1 MKERLYYI
9 TLLTGIILGLV
20 ACKKEAGF
28 TESEGA
34 LKLSIGVSDKVHVVS
49 RSLSAEE
56 QTILEQDCKVRIY
69 SGETLVQKYQGIDNV
84 PAQIQLVS
92 GDYSVRVTAGD
103 SVAASFEQRFFEG
116 KKDFSIEKGAVSTV
130 EVNCGI
136 ANTVVAIVWD
146 ESLKEIFKEDYQV
159 TVTSST
165 GELVYSSANA
175 NAKGYFSLPGD
186 SRKLTCKFRA
196 TTLGG
201 KTYESS
207 SELSDLSPATLY
219 NLTYSYK
226 DMEVGPTGGAALNI
240 KVEEVPLGDTYTI
253 TLKQR
258 PVIVCKDADGQLYNL
273 EQPMYLELNTQSNC
287 SIQVSTSSALK
298 SLIFRNEHFVEWG
311 GSANQLDVLSLN
323 EQELEVWE
331 TFGITLSKKE
341 HDLGE
346 EEQVS
351 YAEEQVSDGEVWTIG
366 FAADLMAKMTAKE
379 GTMETTIEAV
389 DAEGKSR
396 VAVWT
401 LVASNATVR
410 TDEIVSYEVWT
421 SKAILHGTVV
431 RESLITPKF
440 RYRVKSSSEWTIVDA
455 DLSGDSFSK
464 EIIGLTPGTTYE
476 YQAMDGEQVSSVTC
490 EFTTETEFQPENAG
504 FEYTSGSFPIVIYGD
519 GQQMWWDTG
528 NHGSA
533 TMSKNVTT
541 PDTSVKHSGNQSILL
556 SSQFVGVEI
565 FGNPVGKF
573 AAGNLFAGK
582 YLKTDGTDG
591 VLGWGR
597 PCTSRPKALKVW
609 VRYESGTVDNG
620 GSHIANGVTDQGII
634 YVAVGDW
641 AGQAAEGETW
651 PFVVKTK
658 DQTLFTTEKGTY
670 SGNGTI
676 AYGEKIFTEAYKEG
690 TNLKELTIELD
701 YNNYG
706 GDQRKPTSII
716 IVASASRY
724 GDYFEGSTSSR
735 MWLDDMELIY
745 E

>member
-1 MKERLYYI
+1 MKVRLYYI
-9 TLLTGIILGLV
+9 LFFAGIILSLV
-20 ACKKEAGF
+20 ACNKEAEF
-28 TESEGA
+28 AEEEGS
-34 LKLSIGVSDKVHVVS
+34 LKLSIGVSDKVNVVS
-49 RSLSAEE
+49 RSLSEEE
-56 QTILEQDCKVRIY
+56 QIILEQDCKVRIY
-69 SGETLVQKYQGIDNV
+69 SGETLVQKYQGIDKV
-84 PAQIQLVS
+84 PAQIQLVT
-92 GDYSVRVTAGD
+92 GDYSVRITAGD

-146 ESLKEIFKEDYQV
+146 ESLKEMFQEDYQV

-165 GELVYSSANA
+165 GELVYSSANVD
-175 NAKGYFSLPGD
+175 AKGYFSLPENN
-186 SRKLTCKFRA
+186 RKLTCKFRA

-226 DMEVGPTGGAALNI
+226 ETEVGPTGGAALNI

-258 PVIVCKDADGQLYNL
+258 PVIVCKDVDGQSYDL
-273 EQPMYLELNTQSNC
+273 EQPMYLELNTQADY
-287 SIQVSTSSALK
+287 SIQVSTSSDLK
-298 SLIFRNEHFVEWG
+298 NLVFRNERFTEWG
-311 GSANQLDVLSLN
+311 GSANQLDILTLN
-323 EQELEVWE
+323 EQDTEIWKNV
-331 TFGITLSKKE
+331 GIS
-341 HDLGE
+341 
-346 EEQVS
+346 
-351 YAEEQVSDGEVWTIG
+351 VSDKKQTSNGDVWTVC
-366 FAADLMAKMTAKE
+366 FAKDLIAKMTAEE
-379 GTMETTIEAV
+379 GSVETTIEAV

-396 VAVWT
+396 VTVWNI
-401 LVASNATVR
+401 VASNATVK
-410 TDEIVSYEVWT
+410 TSEMKPYEVWT
-421 SKAILHGTVV
+421 SKATLHGEIL
-431 RESLITPKF
+431 REMLFTPKF
-440 RYRVKSSSEWTIVDA
+440 RYRVKGEQEWTTVDA
-455 DLSGDSFSK
+455 DLSANSFGK
-464 EIIGLTPGTTYE
+464 EITGLTPGTTYE
-476 YQAMDGEQVSSVTC
+476 YQAMDGDQASSVTC

-504 FEYTSGSFPIVIYGD
+504 FEYTSGSSPILIYGD
-519 GQQMWWDTG
+519 KQSMWWDTG

-533 TMSKNVTT
+533 TMKKNVTT

-556 SSQFVGVEI
+556 SSQFVGVLGI
-565 FGNPVGKF
+565 GKF

-597 PCTSRPKALKVW
+597 PCTSRPKALKLW
-609 VRYESGTVDNG
+609 VRYEPGTVDNG

-670 SGNGTI
+670 SGDGTI

-724 GDYFEGSTSSR
+724 GDYFEGSGASK

>member
-1 MKERLYYI
+1 MKVRLYYI
-9 TLLTGIILGLV
+9 LFFAGIILSLV
-20 ACKKEAGF
+20 ACNKEAEF
-28 TESEGA
+28 AEEEGS
-34 LKLSIGVSDKVHVVS
+34 LKLSIGVSDKVNVVS
-49 RSLSAEE
+49 RSLSEEE

-69 SGETLVQKYQGIDNV
+69 SGETLVQKYQGIDKV
-84 PAQIQLVS
+84 PAQIQLVT

-146 ESLKEIFKEDYQV
+146 ESLKEMFQEDYQV

-165 GELVYSSANA
+165 GELVYSSANVD
-175 NAKGYFSLPGD
+175 AKGYFSLPENN
-186 SRKLTCKFRA
+186 RKLTCKFRA

-226 DMEVGPTGGAALNI
+226 ETEVGPTGGAALNI

-258 PVIVCKDADGQLYNL
+258 PVIVCKDVDGQSYDL
-273 EQPMYLELNTQSNC
+273 EQPMYLELNTQADY
-287 SIQVSTSSALK
+287 SIQVSTSSDLK
-298 SLIFRNEHFVEWG
+298 NLIFRNERFTEWG
-311 GSANQLDVLSLN
+311 GSANQLDILTLN
-323 EQELEVWE
+323 EQDTEIWKNV
-331 TFGITLSKKE
+331 GIS
-341 HDLGE
+341 
-346 EEQVS
+346 
-351 YAEEQVSDGEVWTIG
+351 VSDKKQTSNGDVWTVC
-366 FAADLMAKMTAKE
+366 FAKDLIAKMTAEE
-379 GTMETTIEAV
+379 GSVETTIEAV

-396 VAVWT
+396 VAVWNV
-401 LVASNATVR
+401 VASNATVK
-410 TDEIVSYEVWT
+410 TSETKPYEVWT
-421 SKAILHGTVV
+421 SKATLHGEIL
-431 RESLITPKF
+431 REILFTPKF
-440 RYRVKSSSEWTIVDA
+440 RYRVKGEQEWTTVDA
-455 DLSGDSFSK
+455 DLSENSFSK
-464 EIIGLTPGTTYE
+464 EITGLTPGLTYE
-476 YQAMDGEQVSSVTC
+476 YQAMDGEQASSVTC
-490 EFTTETEFQPENAG
+490 EFMTETKFQPENAG
-504 FEYTSGSFPIVIYGD
+504 FEYTSGSSPILIYGD
-519 GQQMWWDTG
+519 KQSMWWDTG

-533 TMSKNVTT
+533 TMKKNVTT

-556 SSQFVGVEI
+556 SSQFVGVLGI
-565 FGNPVGKF
+565 GKF

-597 PCTSRPKALKVW
+597 PCTSRPKALKLW
-609 VRYESGTVDNG
+609 VRYEPGTVDNG

-670 SGNGTI
+670 SGDGTI

-724 GDYFEGSTSSR
+724 GDYFEGSGASK

>member
-1 MKERLYYI
+1 MKVRLYYI
-9 TLLTGIILGLV
+9 LFFAGIILSLV
-20 ACKKEAGF
+20 ACNKEAEF
-28 TESEGA
+28 AEAEGS
-34 LKLSIGVSDKVHVVS
+34 LKLSIGVSDKVNVVS
-49 RSLSAEE
+49 RSLSEEE

-69 SGETLVQKYQGIDNV
+69 SGETLVQKYQGIDKV

-92 GDYSVRVTAGD
+92 GDYSVRITTGD

-146 ESLKEIFKEDYQV
+146 ESLKEMFQEDYQV

-165 GELVYSSANA
+165 GELVYSSANVD
-175 NAKGYFSLPGD
+175 AKGYFSLPENN
-186 SRKLTCKFRA
+186 RKLTCKFRA

-226 DMEVGPTGGAALNI
+226 ETEVGLTGGAALNI

-258 PVIVCKDADGQLYNL
+258 PVIVCKDVDGQSYDL
-273 EQPMYLELNTQSNC
+273 EQPMYLELNTQADY
-287 SIQVSTSSALK
+287 SIQVSTSSDLK
-298 SLIFRNEHFVEWG
+298 NLVFRNERFTEWG
-311 GSANQLDVLSLN
+311 GSANQLDILTLN
-323 EQELEVWE
+323 EQDTEIWKNV
-331 TFGITLSKKE
+331 GIS
-341 HDLGE
+341 
-346 EEQVS
+346 
-351 YAEEQVSDGEVWTIG
+351 VSDKKQTSNGDVWTVC
-366 FAADLMAKMTAKE
+366 FAKDLIAKMTAEE
-379 GTMETTIEAV
+379 GSVETTIEAV

-396 VAVWT
+396 VAVWNV
-401 LVASNATVR
+401 VASNATVK
-410 TDEIVSYEVWT
+410 TSETKPYEVWT
-421 SKAILHGTVV
+421 SKATLHGEIL
-431 RESLITPKF
+431 REILFTPKF
-440 RYRVKSSSEWTIVDA
+440 RYRVKGEQEWTTVDA
-455 DLSGDSFSK
+455 DLSENSFSK
-464 EIIGLTPGTTYE
+464 EITGLTPGMTYE

-490 EFTTETEFQPENAG
+490 EFMTETKFQPENAG
-504 FEYTSGSFPIVIYGD
+504 FEYTSGSSPILIYGD
-519 GQQMWWDTG
+519 KQSMWWDTG

-533 TMSKNVTT
+533 TMKKNVTT

-556 SSQFVGVEI
+556 SSQFVGVLGI
-565 FGNPVGKF
+565 GKF

-597 PCTSRPKALKVW
+597 PCTSRPKALKLW
-609 VRYESGTVDNG
+609 VRYEPGTVDNG

-670 SGNGTI
+670 SGDGTI

-724 GDYFEGSTSSR
+724 GDYFEGSGASK

>member
-1 MKERLYYI
+1 MKRRWYH
-9 TLLTGIILGLV
+9 IILFAGLMLGLV
-20 ACKKEAGF
+20 ACRKETGLADA
-28 TESEGA
+28 EGS
-34 LKLSIGVSDKVHVVS
+34 LQLSIGVSDKVNVVS
-49 RSLSAEE
+49 RSLSEEE
-56 QTILEQDCKVRIY
+56 QAILEQDCKVRIY
-69 SGETLVQKYQGIDNV
+69 NGATLVQKYQGIENV
-84 PAQIQLVS
+84 PSQIQLVK
-92 GDYSVRVTAGD
+92 GDYAVRVTAGD

-116 KKDFSIEKGAVSTV
+116 KKDFSIEKGAVSNV

-146 ESLKEIFKEDYQV
+146 ESLKDIFGEDCQV
-159 TVTSST
+159 TVTSAT

-175 NAKGYFSLPGD
+175 DAKGYFSLPAD
-186 SRKLTCKFRA
+186 NRKLTCKFSA

-273 EQPMYLELNTQSNC
+273 EQPMYLELTTQSNC

-298 SLIFRNEHFVEWG
+298 SLIFRNERFTEWG
-311 GSANQLDVLSLN
+311 GSANQLDILTLN
-323 EQELEVWE
+323 EQDMEAWKNV
-331 TFGITLSKKE
+331 GISVSEKKQSLNG
-341 HDLGE
+341 D
-346 EEQVS
+346 V
-351 YAEEQVSDGEVWTIG
+351 YTICFAE
-366 FAADLMAKMTAKE
+366 DLMAKMTAKE
-379 GTMETTIEAV
+379 GSVETSIEAV

-396 VAVWT
+396 VAVWNV
-401 LVASNATVR
+401 VASDATVK
-410 TDEIVSYEVWT
+410 TSETKPYEVWT
-421 SKAILHGTVV
+421 SKATLHGEIL
-431 RESLITPKF
+431 RDMFFTPKF
-440 RYRVKSSSEWTIVDA
+440 RYRVKTESSEWIMVDA
-455 DLSGDSFSK
+455 DSSEKSFSK
-464 EIIGLTPGTTYE
+464 EIKGLTPGTTYE

-504 FEYTSGSFPIVIYGD
+504 FEYTSGSSPIVIYGG

-533 TMSKNVTT
+533 SMGKNVTT

-556 SSQFVGVEI
+556 SSQFVGVWGI
-565 FGNPVGKF
+565 GKF

-597 PCTSRPKALKVW
+597 PCTSRPKALKLW
-609 VRYESGTVDNG
+609 VRYEPGTVDKG
-620 GSHIANGVTDQGII
+620 GSHIANGATDQGII
-634 YVAVGDW
+634 YVAIGDW
-641 AGQAAEGETW
+641 AGEKYGDETW

-658 DQTLFTTEKGTY
+658 DSQLFSTDKKTDSGKGI
-670 SGNGTI
+670 I
-676 AYGEKIFTEAYKEG
+676 AYGEKVFTKVYEG
-690 TNLKELTIELD
+690 DDTKMKELTIDLD
-701 YNNYG
+701 YDNYG
-706 GDQRKPTSII
+706 GTQRKPTSII

-724 GDYFEGSTSSR
+724 GDYFEGSTSSK

>member
-1 MKERLYYI
+1 MKVRLYYI
-9 TLLTGIILGLV
+9 LFFAGIILSLV
-20 ACKKEAGF
+20 ACNKEAEF
-28 TESEGA
+28 AEEEGS
-34 LKLSIGVSDKVHVVS
+34 LKLSIGVSDKVNVVS
-49 RSLSAEE
+49 RSLSEEE

-69 SGETLVQKYQGIDNV
+69 SGETLVQKYQGIDKV
-84 PAQIQLVS
+84 PAQIQLVT

-146 ESLKEIFKEDYQV
+146 ESLKEMFQEDYQV

-165 GELVYSSANA
+165 GELVYSSANVD
-175 NAKGYFSLPGD
+175 AKGYFSLPENN
-186 SRKLTCKFRA
+186 RKLTCKFRA

-226 DMEVGPTGGAALNI
+226 ETEVGPTGGAALNI

-258 PVIVCKDADGQLYNL
+258 PVIVCKDVDGQSYDL
-273 EQPMYLELNTQSNC
+273 EQPMYLELNTQADY
-287 SIQVSTSSALK
+287 SIQVSTSSDLK
-298 SLIFRNEHFVEWG
+298 NLVFRNERFTEWG
-311 GSANQLDVLSLN
+311 GSANQLDILTLN
-323 EQELEVWE
+323 EQDTEIWKNV
-331 TFGITLSKKE
+331 GIS
-341 HDLGE
+341 
-346 EEQVS
+346 
-351 YAEEQVSDGEVWTIG
+351 VSDKKQTSNGDVWTVC
-366 FAADLMAKMTAKE
+366 FAKDLITKMTAEE
-379 GTMETTIEAV
+379 GSVETTIEAV

-396 VAVWT
+396 VAVWNV
-401 LVASNATVR
+401 VASNATVK
-410 TDEIVSYEVWT
+410 TSETKPYEVWT
-421 SKAILHGTVV
+421 SKATLHGEIL
-431 RESLITPKF
+431 REILFTPKF
-440 RYRVKSSSEWTIVDA
+440 RYRVKGEQEWTTVDA
-455 DLSGDSFSK
+455 DLSENSFSK
-464 EIIGLTPGTTYE
+464 EITGLIPGTTYE
-476 YQAMDGEQVSSVTC
+476 YQAMDGEQASSVTC
-490 EFTTETEFQPENAG
+490 EFMTETKFQPENAG
-504 FEYTSGSFPIVIYGD
+504 FEYTSGSSPILIYGD
-519 GQQMWWDTG
+519 KQSMWWDTG

-533 TMSKNVTT
+533 TMKKNVTT

-556 SSQFVGVEI
+556 SSQFVGVLGI
-565 FGNPVGKF
+565 GKF

-597 PCTSRPKALKVW
+597 PCTSRPKALKLW
-609 VRYESGTVDNG
+609 VRYEPGTVDNG

-670 SGNGTI
+670 SGDGTI

-724 GDYFEGSTSSR
+724 GDYFEGSGASK

>member
-1 MKERLYYI
+1 MKVRLYYI
-9 TLLTGIILGLV
+9 LFFAGIILSLV
-20 ACKKEAGF
+20 ACNKEAEF
-28 TESEGA
+28 AEEEGS
-34 LKLSIGVSDKVHVVS
+34 LKLSIGVSDKVNVVS
-49 RSLSAEE
+49 RSLSEEE

-69 SGETLVQKYQGIDNV
+69 SGETLVQKYQGIDKV
-84 PAQIQLVS
+84 PAQIQLVT

-146 ESLKEIFKEDYQV
+146 ESLKEMFQEDYQV

-165 GELVYSSANA
+165 GELVYSSANVD
-175 NAKGYFSLPGD
+175 AKGYFSLPENN
-186 SRKLTCKFRA
+186 RKLTCKFRA

-226 DMEVGPTGGAALNI
+226 ETEVGPTGGAALNI

-258 PVIVCKDADGQLYNL
+258 PVIVCKDVDGQSYDL
-273 EQPMYLELNTQSNC
+273 EQPMYLELNTQADY
-287 SIQVSTSSALK
+287 SIQVSTSSDLK
-298 SLIFRNEHFVEWG
+298 NLIFRNERFTEWG
-311 GSANQLDVLSLN
+311 GSANQLDILTLN
-323 EQELEVWE
+323 EQDTEIWKNV
-331 TFGITLSKKE
+331 GIS
-341 HDLGE
+341 
-346 EEQVS
+346 
-351 YAEEQVSDGEVWTIG
+351 VSDKKQTSNGDVWTVC
-366 FAADLMAKMTAKE
+366 FVKDLIAKMTAEE
-379 GTMETTIEAV
+379 GSVETTIEAV

-396 VAVWT
+396 VAVWNV
-401 LVASNATVR
+401 VASNATVK
-410 TDEIVSYEVWT
+410 TSETKPYEVWT
-421 SKAILHGTVV
+421 SKATLHGEIL
-431 RESLITPKF
+431 REMLFTPKF
-440 RYRVKSSSEWTIVDA
+440 RYRVKGEQEWTTIDA
-455 DLSGDSFSK
+455 DLSENSFSK
-464 EIIGLTPGTTYE
+464 EITGLIPGTTYE
-476 YQAMDGEQVSSVTC
+476 YQAMDGEQASSVTC
-490 EFTTETEFQPENAG
+490 EFMTETKFQPENAG
-504 FEYTSGSFPIVIYGD
+504 FEYTSGSSPILIYGD
-519 GQQMWWDTG
+519 KQSMWWDTG

-533 TMSKNVTT
+533 TMKKNVTT

-556 SSQFVGVEI
+556 SSQFVGVLGI
-565 FGNPVGKF
+565 GKF

-597 PCTSRPKALKVW
+597 PCTSRPKALKLW
-609 VRYESGTVDNG
+609 VRYEPGTVDNG

-670 SGNGTI
+670 SGDGTI

-724 GDYFEGSTSSR
+724 GDYFEGSGASK

>member
-1 MKERLYYI
+1 MKVRLYYI
-9 TLLTGIILGLV
+9 LFFAGIILSLV
-20 ACKKEAGF
+20 ACNKEAEF
-28 TESEGA
+28 AEEEGS
-34 LKLSIGVSDKVHVVS
+34 LKLSIGVSDKVNVVS
-49 RSLSAEE
+49 RSLSEEE

-69 SGETLVQKYQGIDNV
+69 SGETLVQKYQGIDKV
-84 PAQIQLVS
+84 PEQIQLVT
-92 GDYSVRVTAGD
+92 GDYSVRITAGD

-146 ESLKEIFKEDYQV
+146 ESLKEMFQEDYQV

-165 GELVYSSANA
+165 GELVYSSANVD
-175 NAKGYFSLPGD
+175 AKGYFSLPENN
-186 SRKLTCKFRA
+186 RKLTCKFRA

-226 DMEVGPTGGAALNI
+226 ETEVGPTGGAALNI

-258 PVIVCKDADGQLYNL
+258 PVIVCKDVDGQSYDL
-273 EQPMYLELNTQSNC
+273 EQPMYLELNTQADY

-298 SLIFRNEHFVEWG
+298 NLVFRNERFTEWG
-311 GSANQLDVLSLN
+311 GSANQLDILTLN
-323 EQELEVWE
+323 EQDME
-331 TFGITLSKKE
+331 TWKNVGIS
-341 HDLGE
+341 
-346 EEQVS
+346 
-351 YAEEQVSDGEVWTIG
+351 VSDKKQTSNGDVWIVC
-366 FAADLMAKMTAKE
+366 FAKDLIAKMTAEE
-379 GTMETTIEAV
+379 GSVETTIEAV

-396 VAVWT
+396 VAVWNV
-401 LVASNATVR
+401 VASNATVK
-410 TDEIVSYEVWT
+410 TSETKPYEVWT
-421 SKAILHGTVV
+421 SKATLHGEIL
-431 RESLITPKF
+431 REMLFTPKF
-440 RYRVKSSSEWTIVDA
+440 RYRVKGEQEWTTVDA
-455 DLSGDSFSK
+455 DLSANSFGK
-464 EIIGLTPGTTYE
+464 EITGLTPGTTYE
-476 YQAMDGEQVSSVTC
+476 YQAMDGDQASSVTC

-504 FEYTSGSFPIVIYGD
+504 FEYTSGSSPILIYGD
-519 GQQMWWDTG
+519 KQSMWWDTG

-533 TMSKNVTT
+533 TMKKNVTT

-556 SSQFVGVEI
+556 SSQFVGVLGI
-565 FGNPVGKF
+565 GKF

-597 PCTSRPKALKVW
+597 PCTSRPKALKLW
-609 VRYESGTVDNG
+609 VRYEPGTVDNG

-670 SGNGTI
+670 SGDGTI

-724 GDYFEGSTSSR
+724 GDYFEGSGASK

>member
-1 MKERLYYI
+1 MKVRLYYI
-9 TLLTGIILGLV
+9 LFFAGIILSLV
-20 ACKKEAGF
+20 ACNKEAEF
-28 TESEGA
+28 AEEEGS
-34 LKLSIGVSDKVHVVS
+34 LKLSIGVSDKVNVVS
-49 RSLSAEE
+49 RSLSEEE

-69 SGETLVQKYQGIDNV
+69 SGETLVQKYQGIDKV
-84 PAQIQLVS
+84 PAQIQLVT

-146 ESLKEIFKEDYQV
+146 ESLKEMFQEDYQV

-165 GELVYSSANA
+165 GELVYSSANID
-175 NAKGYFSLPGD
+175 AKGYFSLPENN
-186 SRKLTCKFRA
+186 RKLTCKFRA

-226 DMEVGPTGGAALNI
+226 ETEVGPTGGAALNI

-258 PVIVCKDADGQLYNL
+258 PVIVCKDVDGQSYDL
-273 EQPMYLELNTQSNC
+273 EQPMYLELNTQADY

-298 SLIFRNEHFVEWG
+298 NLIFRNERFTEWG
-311 GSANQLDVLSLN
+311 GSANQLDILTLN
-323 EQELEVWE
+323 EQDTEIWKNV
-331 TFGITLSKKE
+331 GIS
-341 HDLGE
+341 
-346 EEQVS
+346 
-351 YAEEQVSDGEVWTIG
+351 VSDKKQTSNGDVWTVC
-366 FAADLMAKMTAKE
+366 FAKDLIAKMTAEE
-379 GTMETTIEAV
+379 GSVETTIEAV

-396 VAVWT
+396 VAVWNV
-401 LVASNATVR
+401 VASNATVK
-410 TDEIVSYEVWT
+410 TSETKLYEVWT
-421 SKAILHGTVV
+421 SKATLHGEIL
-431 RESLITPKF
+431 REMLSTPKF
-440 RYRVKSSSEWTIVDA
+440 RYRVKGGQEWTMVDA
-455 DLSGDSFSK
+455 DLSENSFSK
-464 EIIGLTPGTTYE
+464 EITGLTPGTTYE
-476 YQAMDGEQVSSVTC
+476 YQALDGEQASSVTC

-504 FEYTSGSFPIVIYGD
+504 FEYTSGSSPILIYGD
-519 GQQMWWDTG
+519 KQSMWWDTG

-541 PDTSVKHSGNQSILL
+541 PDISIKHSGNQSILL

-565 FGNPVGKF
+565 LGNPIGKF

-597 PCTSRPKALKVW
+597 PCTSRPKALKLW
-609 VRYESGTVDNG
+609 VRYEPGTVDNG

-670 SGNGTI
+670 SGDGTI

-724 GDYFEGSTSSR
+724 GDYFEGSGASK

>member
-34 LKLSIGVSDKVHVVS
+34 LKLFIGVSDKVHVVS

-175 NAKGYFSLPGD
+175 NAKGYFSLPED
-186 SRKLTCKFRA
+186 NRKLTCKFRA

-226 DMEVGPTGGAALNI
+226 DMEVGLTGGAALNI

-298 SLIFRNEHFVEWG
+298 SLIFRNERFVGWG
-311 GSANQLDVLSLN
+311 GSDNELDILNLN
-323 EQELEVWE
+323 EQDAEAWKNV
-331 TFGITLSKKE
+331 GISVSEKKQSLNG
-341 HDLGE
+341 D
-346 EEQVS
+346 VCT
-351 YAEEQVSDGEVWTIG
+351 VC
-366 FAADLMAKMTAKE
+366 FAKDLMAKMTAEE
-379 GTMETTIEAV
+379 GSVETAIEAV

-396 VAVWT
+396 VAVWN
-401 LVASNATVR
+401 VIASDATVK
-410 TDEIVSYEVWT
+410 TGETKPYEVWT
-421 SKAILHGTVV
+421 SKATLHG
-431 RESLITPKF
+431 EILIDMLFSPKF
-440 RYRVKSSSEWTIVDA
+440 RYRVKGEQEWTTIDA
-455 DLSGDSFSK
+455 DLSEKSFSK
-464 EIIGLTPGTTYE
+464 EITGLIPGTTYE
-476 YQAMDGEQVSSVTC
+476 YQAMDGEQASSVTC

-504 FEYTSGSFPIVIYGD
+504 FEYTSGSVPTLIYGE
-519 GQQMWWDTG
+519 GQSMWWDTG

-533 TMSKNVTT
+533 TMGSWGGKDVTT
-541 PDTSVKHSGNQSILL
+541 SDTSVKHSGKSIKLASQLAGL
-556 SSQFVGVEI
+556 SGIYE
-565 FGNPVGKF
+565 KF
-573 AAGNLFAGK
+573 AAGNLFAGQ

-597 PCTSRPKALKVW
+597 PCTSRPTALKVW
-609 VRYESGTVDNG
+609 VRYTPGSVTTD
-620 GSHIANGVTDQGII
+620 GSHIEKGSTDKGII

-641 AGQAAEGETW
+641 KSSDTEYGAEW
-651 PFVVKTK
+651 PVVVRTK
-658 DQTLFTTEKGTY
+658 GPSLFNPKDA
-670 SGNGTI
+670 GTI
-676 AYGEKIFTEAYKEG
+676 GYGEHIFTGNYGTDTETSMKEI
-690 TNLKELTIELD
+690 TIPLD
-701 YNNYG
+701 YEGYG
-706 GDQRKPTSII
+706 GYDRKPESII
-716 IVASASRY
+716 IVASASQY
-724 GDYFEGSTSSR
+724 GDYCEGSTSSV

>member
-1 MKERLYYI
+1 MKVRLYYI
-9 TLLTGIILGLV
+9 LFFAGIILSLV
-20 ACKKEAGF
+20 ACNKEAEF
-28 TESEGA
+28 AEEEGS
-34 LKLSIGVSDKVHVVS
+34 LKLSIGVSDKVNVVS
-49 RSLSAEE
+49 RSLSEEE

-69 SGETLVQKYQGIDNV
+69 SGETLVQKYQGIDKV
-84 PAQIQLVS
+84 PAQIQLVT

-146 ESLKEIFKEDYQV
+146 ESLKEMFQEDYQV

-165 GELVYSSANA
+165 GELVYSSANVD
-175 NAKGYFSLPGD
+175 AKGYFSLPENN
-186 SRKLTCKFRA
+186 RKLTCKFRA

-226 DMEVGPTGGAALNI
+226 ETEVGPTGGAALNI

-258 PVIVCKDADGQLYNL
+258 PVIVCKDVDGQSYDL
-273 EQPMYLELNTQSNC
+273 EQPMYLELNTQADY
-287 SIQVSTSSALK
+287 SIQVSTSSDLK
-298 SLIFRNEHFVEWG
+298 NLVFRNERFTEWG
-311 GSANQLDVLSLN
+311 GSANQLDILTLN
-323 EQELEVWE
+323 EQDTEIWKNV
-331 TFGITLSKKE
+331 GIS
-341 HDLGE
+341 
-346 EEQVS
+346 
-351 YAEEQVSDGEVWTIG
+351 VSDKKQTSNGDVWTVC
-366 FAADLMAKMTAKE
+366 FAKDLIAKMTAEE
-379 GTMETTIEAV
+379 GSVETTIEAV

-396 VAVWT
+396 VAVWNV
-401 LVASNATVR
+401 VASNATVK
-410 TDEIVSYEVWT
+410 TSETKPYEVWT
-421 SKAILHGTVV
+421 SKATLHGEIL
-431 RESLITPKF
+431 REILFTPKF
-440 RYRVKSSSEWTIVDA
+440 RYRVKGEQEWTTIDA
-455 DLSGDSFSK
+455 DLSENSFSK
-464 EIIGLTPGTTYE
+464 EITGLTPGMTYE
-476 YQAMDGEQVSSVTC
+476 YQAMDGEQASSVTC

-504 FEYTSGSFPIVIYGD
+504 FEYTSGSSPILIYGD
-519 GQQMWWDTG
+519 KQSMWWDTG

-533 TMSKNVTT
+533 TMKKNVTT

-556 SSQFVGVEI
+556 SSQFVGVLGI
-565 FGNPVGKF
+565 GKF

-597 PCTSRPKALKVW
+597 PCTSRPKALKLW
-609 VRYESGTVDNG
+609 VRYEPGTVDNG

-670 SGNGTI
+670 SGDGTI

-724 GDYFEGSTSSR
+724 GDYFEGSGASK

>member
-1 MKERLYYI
+1 MKVRLYYI
-9 TLLTGIILGLV
+9 LFFAGIILSLV
-20 ACKKEAGF
+20 ACNKEAEF
-28 TESEGA
+28 AEAEGS
-34 LKLSIGVSDKVHVVS
+34 LKLSIGVSDKVNVVS
-49 RSLSAEE
+49 RSLSEEE

-69 SGETLVQKYQGIDNV
+69 SGETLVQKYQGIDKV

-92 GDYSVRVTAGD
+92 GDYSVRITTGD
-103 SVAASFEQRFFEG
+103 SVAASFGQRFFEG

-146 ESLKEIFKEDYQV
+146 ESLKEMFQEDYQV

-165 GELVYSSANA
+165 GELVYSSANVD
-175 NAKGYFSLPGD
+175 AKGYFSLPENN
-186 SRKLTCKFRA
+186 RKLTCKFRA

-226 DMEVGPTGGAALNI
+226 ETEVGPTGGAALNI

-258 PVIVCKDADGQLYNL
+258 PVIVCKDVDGQSYDL
-273 EQPMYLELNTQSNC
+273 EQPMYLELNTQADY
-287 SIQVSTSSALK
+287 SIQVSTSSDLK
-298 SLIFRNEHFVEWG
+298 NLVFRNERFTEWG
-311 GSANQLDVLSLN
+311 GSANQLDILTLN
-323 EQELEVWE
+323 EQDTEIWKNV
-331 TFGITLSKKE
+331 GIS
-341 HDLGE
+341 
-346 EEQVS
+346 
-351 YAEEQVSDGEVWTIG
+351 VSDKKQTSNGDVWTVC
-366 FAADLMAKMTAKE
+366 FAKDLIAKMTAEE
-379 GTMETTIEAV
+379 GSVETTIEAV

-396 VAVWT
+396 VAVWNV
-401 LVASNATVR
+401 VASNATVK
-410 TDEIVSYEVWT
+410 TSETKPYEVWT
-421 SKAILHGTVV
+421 SKATLHGEIL
-431 RESLITPKF
+431 REILFTPKF
-440 RYRVKSSSEWTIVDA
+440 RYRVKGEQEWTTVDA
-455 DLSGDSFSK
+455 DLSENSFSK
-464 EIIGLTPGTTYE
+464 EITGLTPGMTYE

-490 EFTTETEFQPENAG
+490 EFMTETKFQPENAG
-504 FEYTSGSFPIVIYGD
+504 FEYTSGSSPILIYGD
-519 GQQMWWDTG
+519 KQSMWWDTG

-533 TMSKNVTT
+533 TMKENVTT

-556 SSQFVGVEI
+556 SSQFVGVLWI
-565 FGNPVGKF
+565 GKF

-597 PCTSRPKALKVW
+597 PCTSRPKALKLW
-609 VRYESGTVDNG
+609 ARYEPGTVNNG

-670 SGNGTI
+670 SGDGTI

-724 GDYFEGSTSSR
+724 GDYFEGSGASK

>member
-1 MKERLYYI
+1 MCSKI
-9 TLLTGIILGLV
+9 TITSFCLLLIGFVSCKDSLGLS
-20 ACKKEAGF
+20 ETEGF
-28 TESEGA
+28 
-34 LKLSIGVSDKVHVVS
+34 LNLSIGVSDKVNVVS
-49 RSLSAEE
+49 RSLSEEE

-69 SGETLVQKYQGIDNV
+69 SGETLVQKYQGIDKV

-92 GDYSVRVTAGD
+92 GDYAVRVTAGD

-175 NAKGYFSLPGD
+175 DAKGYFSLPED
-186 SRKLTCKFRA
+186 NRKLTCKFRA

-226 DMEVGPTGGAALNI
+226 ETEVGPTGGAALNI

-258 PVIVCKDADGQLYNL
+258 PVIMCKDVDGQSYDL
-273 EQPMYLELNTQSNC
+273 EQPMYLELNTQADY

-298 SLIFRNEHFVEWG
+298 NLIFRNERFTEWG
-311 GSANQLDVLSLN
+311 GSANQLDILTLN
-323 EQELEVWE
+323 EQDME
-331 TFGITLSKKE
+331 TWKNVGIS
-341 HDLGE
+341 
-346 EEQVS
+346 
-351 YAEEQVSDGEVWTIG
+351 VSDKKQTSNGDVWTVC
-366 FAADLMAKMTAKE
+366 FAKDLIAKMTAQE
-379 GTMETTIEAV
+379 GSVETTIEAV

-396 VAVWT
+396 IAVWNV
-401 LVASNATVR
+401 VASDATVK
-410 TDEIVSYEVWT
+410 TSETKPYEVWT
-421 SKAILHGTVV
+421 SKATLHGEIL
-431 RESLITPKF
+431 REMLSTPKF
-440 RYRVKSSSEWTIVDA
+440 RYRVKGEQKWTTVDA
-455 DLSGDSFSK
+455 DLSENSFSK
-464 EIIGLTPGTTYE
+464 EITGLTPGTTYE
-476 YQAMDGEQVSSVTC
+476 YQALDGEQASSVTC

-504 FEYTSGSFPIVIYGD
+504 FEYTSGSVPTLIYGE
-519 GQQMWWDTG
+519 GQSMWWDTG

-533 TMSKNVTT
+533 TMGSWGGKDVTT
-541 PDTSVKHSGNQSILL
+541 SDTSVKHSGKSIKL
-556 SSQFVGVEI
+556 SSQLAGLSGIYE
-565 FGNPVGKF
+565 KF
-573 AAGNLFAGK
+573 AAGNLFAGQ

-597 PCTSRPKALKVW
+597 PCTSRPTALKVW
-609 VRYESGTVDNG
+609 VRYTPGSVTTE
-620 GSHIANGVTDQGII
+620 GSHIENGSTDRGII

-641 AGQAAEGETW
+641 KSSDTEYGAEW
-651 PFVVKTK
+651 PVVVRTK
-658 DQTLFTTEKGTY
+658 GPSLFNPKDA
-670 SGNGTI
+670 GTI
-676 AYGEKIFTEAYKEG
+676 GYGEYIFTENYGTDTESSMKEI
-690 TNLKELTIELD
+690 TIPLD
-701 YNNYG
+701 YEGYG
-706 GDQRKPTSII
+706 GYDRKPKSII
-716 IVASASRY
+716 IVASASQY
-724 GDYFEGSTSSR
+724 GDYFEGSTSSV

>member
-175 NAKGYFSLPGD
+175 NAKGYFSLPED

-207 SELSDLSPATLY
+207 SELSDLSSATLY

-258 PVIVCKDADGQLYNL
+258 PVIVCKDVDGQSYDL
-273 EQPMYLELNTQSNC
+273 EQPMYLELKTQVDY

-298 SLIFRNEHFVEWG
+298 SLIFRNERFVGWG
-311 GSANQLDVLSLN
+311 GSDNELDILNLN
-323 EQELEVWE
+323 EQDAEAWKNV
-331 TFGITLSKKE
+331 GISVSEKKQSLNG
-341 HDLGE
+341 D
-346 EEQVS
+346 VCT
-351 YAEEQVSDGEVWTIG
+351 VC
-366 FAADLMAKMTAKE
+366 FAKDLMAKMTAEE
-379 GTMETTIEAV
+379 GSVETAIEAV

-396 VAVWT
+396 VAVWNI
-401 LVASNATVR
+401 VASDATVK
-410 TDEIVSYEVWT
+410 TSETKPYEVWT
-421 SKAILHGTVV
+421 SKATLHAEIL
-431 RESLITPKF
+431 REMLFTPKF
-440 RYRVKSSSEWTIVDA
+440 RYRVKGEQEWTTVDA
-455 DLSGDSFSK
+455 DSSANSFSK
-464 EIIGLTPGTTYE
+464 EITGLAPSTIYE
-476 YQAMDGEQVSSVTC
+476 YQAMDGDQASSVTC
-490 EFTTETEFQPENAG
+490 KFTTETEFQPENAG
-504 FEYTSGSFPIVIYGD
+504 FEYTSGSVPTYIYGE
-519 GQQMWWDTG
+519 GQSMWWDTG

-533 TMSKNVTT
+533 TLGALGGKDVTT
-541 PDTSVKHSGNQSILL
+541 SDASVKHSGNQSLLL
-556 SSQFVGVEI
+556 SSQFVGLGSI
-565 FGNPVGKF
+565 GKF

-582 YLKTDGTDG
+582 YLKTDVTDG

-597 PCTSRPKALKVW
+597 PCTSRPKALKLW
-609 VRYESGTVDNG
+609 VRYEPGTVDNG
-620 GSHIANGVTDQGII
+620 GSHIADGATDQGII

-641 AGQAAEGETW
+641 TGQAAEGETW

-670 SGNGTI
+670 SGDGTI

-724 GDYFEGSTSSR
+724 GDYFEGSGASK

>member
-175 NAKGYFSLPGD
+175 NAKGYFSLPED
-186 SRKLTCKFRA
+186 NRKLTCKFRA

-258 PVIVCKDADGQLYNL
+258 PVIVGKDVDGQSYDL
-273 EQPMYLELNTQSNC
+273 EQPMYLELNTQADY
-287 SIQVSTSSALK
+287 SIQVSTSSALT
-298 SLIFRNEHFVEWG
+298 SLIFRNERFEEWG
-311 GSANQLDVLSLN
+311 GSANLLDILTLN
-323 EQELEVWE
+323 EQDME
-331 TFGITLSKKE
+331 TWKNVGIS
-341 HDLGE
+341 
-346 EEQVS
+346 
-351 YAEEQVSDGEVWTIG
+351 VSDKKQTSNGDVWTVC
-366 FAADLMAKMTAKE
+366 FAEDLIAKMTAEE
-379 GTMETTIEAV
+379 GSVETTIEAV

-396 VAVWT
+396 VTVWNI
-401 LVASNATVR
+401 VASNATVK
-410 TDEIVSYEVWT
+410 TSETKPYEVWT
-421 SKAILHGTVV
+421 SKATLHAEIL
-431 RESLITPKF
+431 REMLFTPKF
-440 RYRVKSSSEWTIVDA
+440 RYRVKGEQEWTTVDA
-455 DLSGDSFSK
+455 DLSANSFGK
-464 EIIGLTPGTTYE
+464 EITGLTPGTTYE
-476 YQAMDGEQVSSVTC
+476 YQAMDGDQASSVTC

-504 FEYTSGSFPIVIYGD
+504 FEYTSGSVPTYIYGE
-519 GQQMWWDTG
+519 GQSMWWDTG
-528 NHGSA
+528 NRGSA
-533 TMSKNVTT
+533 TLGALGGKDVTT
-541 PDTSVKHSGNQSILL
+541 SDASVKHSGNQSLLL
-556 SSQFVGVEI
+556 SSQFVGLGSI
-565 FGNPVGKF
+565 GKF

-597 PCTSRPKALKVW
+597 PCTSRPKALKLW
-609 VRYESGTVDNG
+609 VRYEPGTVDNG
-620 GSHIANGVTDQGII
+620 GSHIADGATDQGII

-641 AGQAAEGETW
+641 TGQEGQNDDGGVETW

-670 SGNGTI
+670 SGDGTI
-676 AYGEKIFTEAYKEG
+676 AYGEEIFTEAYKEG

-724 GDYFEGSTSSR
+724 GDYFEGSGASK

>member
-1 MKERLYYI
+1 MKERTCYI
-9 TLLTGIILGLV
+9 ILLTSIILSLA
-20 ACKKEAGF
+20 ACEKETGF
-28 TESEGA
+28 AESEGS
-34 LKLSIGVSDKVHVVS
+34 LKLSIGVSDKVDVVS
-49 RSLSAEE
+49 RSLSEEE
-56 QTILEQDCKVRIY
+56 QAILGQDCKIRIY

-84 PAQIQLVS
+84 PEQIQLVS

-116 KKDFSIEKGAVSTV
+116 KKDFSIEKGTTSTV

-136 ANTVVAIVWD
+136 ANTVVAIAWD

-175 NAKGYFSLPGD
+175 NAKGYFNLPED
-186 SRKLTCKFRA
+186 NRKLTCKFSA

-226 DMEVGPTGGAALNI
+226 ETEIGPIGGAALNI

-258 PVIVCKDADGQLYNL
+258 PVIVCKDVDGQSYDL
-273 EQPMYLELNTQSNC
+273 EQPMYLELNTQVDY
-287 SIQVSTSSALK
+287 SIQVSTSSALT
-298 SLIFRNEHFVEWG
+298 SLIFRNERFTEWG
-311 GSANQLDVLSLN
+311 GSDNELDILTLN
-323 EQELEVWE
+323 EQDTEAWKNV
-331 TFGITLSKKE
+331 GISVSEKKQSLNG
-341 HDLGE
+341 D
-346 EEQVS
+346 V
-351 YAEEQVSDGEVWTIG
+351 YTIC
-366 FAADLMAKMTAKE
+366 FAKDLMAKMTAKE
-379 GTMETTIEAV
+379 GSVETSIEAV

-396 VAVWT
+396 VAVWNV
-401 LVASNATVR
+401 VASDATVK
-410 TDEIVSYEVWT
+410 TSETKPYEVWT
-421 SKAILHGTVV
+421 SKATLHGEIL
-431 RESLITPKF
+431 RDMFFTPKF
-440 RYRVKSSSEWTIVDA
+440 RYRVKTESSEWIMVDA
-455 DLSGDSFSK
+455 DLSEKSFSK
-464 EIIGLTPGTTYE
+464 EIKGLTPGTTYE

-504 FEYTSGSFPIVIYGD
+504 FEYTSGSSPIVIYGG

-533 TMSKNVTT
+533 SMGKNVTT

-556 SSQFVGVEI
+556 SSQFVGLAGI
-565 FGNPVGKF
+565 FGKF

-597 PCTSRPKALKVW
+597 PCISRPKALKVW
-609 VRYESGTVDNG
+609 VRYEPGTVDNG
-620 GSHIANGVTDQGII
+620 GSYIANGATDQGII

-641 AGQAAEGETW
+641 TGQEGQNDDGGVETW

-658 DQTLFTTEKGTY
+658 NSESLFSTDKGTY
-670 SGNGTI
+670 SGDGTI
-676 AYGEKIFTEAYKEG
+676 AYGERVFTEAYKDG
-690 TNLKELTIELD
+690 TNLKELTIDLD
-701 YNNYG
+701 YDNYG
-706 GDQRKPTSII
+706 GVQRKPTSII

-724 GDYFEGSTSSR
+724 GDYFQGSEASK

>member
-1 MKERLYYI
+1 MKVRLYYI
-9 TLLTGIILGLV
+9 LFFAGIILSLV
-20 ACKKEAGF
+20 ACNKEAEF
-28 TESEGA
+28 AEAEGS
-34 LKLSIGVSDKVHVVS
+34 LNLSIGVSDKVNVVS
-49 RSLSAEE
+49 RSLSEEE

-69 SGETLVQKYQGIDNV
+69 SGETLVQKYQGIDKV

-92 GDYSVRVTAGD
+92 GDYAVRVTAGD

-146 ESLKEIFKEDYQV
+146 ESLKEMFQEDYQV

-165 GELVYSSANA
+165 GELVYSSANVD
-175 NAKGYFSLPGD
+175 AKGYFSLPENN
-186 SRKLTCKFRA
+186 RKLTCKFRA

-226 DMEVGPTGGAALNI
+226 ETEVGPTGGAVLNI

-258 PVIVCKDADGQLYNL
+258 PVIVCKDVDGQSYDL
-273 EQPMYLELNTQSNC
+273 EQPMYLELNTQADY
-287 SIQVSTSSALK
+287 SIQVSTSSDLK
-298 SLIFRNEHFVEWG
+298 NLVFRNERFTEWG
-311 GSANQLDVLSLN
+311 GSANQLDILTLN
-323 EQELEVWE
+323 EQDTEIWKNV
-331 TFGITLSKKE
+331 GIS
-341 HDLGE
+341 
-346 EEQVS
+346 
-351 YAEEQVSDGEVWTIG
+351 VSDKKQTSNGDVWTVC
-366 FAADLMAKMTAKE
+366 FAKDLIAKMTAEE
-379 GTMETTIEAV
+379 GSVETTIEAV

-396 VAVWT
+396 VTVWNI
-401 LVASNATVR
+401 VASNATVK
-410 TDEIVSYEVWT
+410 TSEMKPYEVWT
-421 SKAILHGTVV
+421 SKATLHGEIL
-431 RESLITPKF
+431 REMLFTPKF
-440 RYRVKSSSEWTIVDA
+440 RYRVKGEQEWTTVDA
-455 DLSGDSFSK
+455 DLSANSFGK
-464 EIIGLTPGTTYE
+464 EITGLTPGTTYE
-476 YQAMDGEQVSSVTC
+476 YQAMDGDQASSVTC

-504 FEYTSGSFPIVIYGD
+504 FEYTSGSSPILIYGD
-519 GQQMWWDTG
+519 KQSMWWDTG

-533 TMSKNVTT
+533 TMKKNVTT

-556 SSQFVGVEI
+556 SSQFVGVLGI
-565 FGNPVGKF
+565 GKF

-597 PCTSRPKALKVW
+597 PCTSRPKALKLW
-609 VRYESGTVDNG
+609 VRYEPGTVDNG

-670 SGNGTI
+670 SGDGTI

-724 GDYFEGSTSSR
+724 GDYFEGSGASK

>member
-1 MKERLYYI
+1 MKERTCYI
-9 TLLTGIILGLV
+9 ILLTSIILSLA
-20 ACKKEAGF
+20 ACEKETGF
-28 TESEGA
+28 AESEGS
-34 LKLSIGVSDKVHVVS
+34 LKLSIGVSDKVDVVS
-49 RSLSAEE
+49 RSLSEEE
-56 QTILEQDCKVRIY
+56 QAILGQDCKIRIY

-84 PAQIQLVS
+84 PEQIQLVS

-116 KKDFSIEKGAVSTV
+116 KKDFSIEKGTTSTV

-136 ANTVVAIVWD
+136 ANTVVAIAWD

-175 NAKGYFSLPGD
+175 NAKGYFNLPED
-186 SRKLTCKFRA
+186 NRKLTCKFSA

-226 DMEVGPTGGAALNI
+226 ETEIGPIGGAALNI

-258 PVIVCKDADGQLYNL
+258 PVIVCKDVDGQSYDL
-273 EQPMYLELNTQSNC
+273 EQPMYLELNTQVDY
-287 SIQVSTSSALK
+287 SIQVSTSSALT
-298 SLIFRNEHFVEWG
+298 SLIFRNERFTEWG
-311 GSANQLDVLSLN
+311 GSDNELDILTLN
-323 EQELEVWE
+323 EQDTEAWKNV
-331 TFGITLSKKE
+331 GISVSEKKQSLNG
-341 HDLGE
+341 D
-346 EEQVS
+346 V
-351 YAEEQVSDGEVWTIG
+351 YAIC
-366 FAADLMAKMTAKE
+366 FAKDLMAKMTAKE
-379 GTMETTIEAV
+379 GSVETSIEAV

-396 VAVWT
+396 VAVWNV
-401 LVASNATVR
+401 VASDATVK
-410 TDEIVSYEVWT
+410 TSETKPYEVWT
-421 SKAILHGTVV
+421 SKATLHGEIL
-431 RESLITPKF
+431 RDRFFTPKF
-440 RYRVKSSSEWTIVDA
+440 RYRVKTESSEWIMVDA
-455 DLSGDSFSK
+455 DLSEKSFSK
-464 EIIGLTPGTTYE
+464 EIKGLTPGTTYE

-504 FEYTSGSFPIVIYGD
+504 FEYTSGSSPIVIYGG

-533 TMSKNVTT
+533 SMGKNVTT

-556 SSQFVGVEI
+556 SSQFVGLAGI
-565 FGNPVGKF
+565 LGKF

-597 PCTSRPKALKVW
+597 PCISRPKALKVW
-609 VRYESGTVDNG
+609 VRYEPGTVDNG
-620 GSHIANGVTDQGII
+620 GSYIANGATDQGII

-641 AGQAAEGETW
+641 TGQEGQNDDGGVETW

-658 DQTLFTTEKGTY
+658 NSESLFSTDKGTY
-670 SGNGTI
+670 SGDGTI
-676 AYGEKIFTEAYKEG
+676 AYGERVFTEAYKDG
-690 TNLKELTIELD
+690 TNLKELTIDLD
-701 YNNYG
+701 YDNYG
-706 GDQRKPTSII
+706 GVQRKPTSII

-724 GDYFEGSTSSR
+724 GDYFQGSEASK

>member
-1 MKERLYYI
+1 MKERTCYI
-9 TLLTGIILGLV
+9 ILLTSIILSLA
-20 ACKKEAGF
+20 ACEKETGF
-28 TESEGA
+28 AESEGS
-34 LKLSIGVSDKVHVVS
+34 LKLSIGVSDKVDVVS
-49 RSLSAEE
+49 RSLSEEE
-56 QTILEQDCKVRIY
+56 QAILGQDCKIRIY

-84 PAQIQLVS
+84 PEQIQLVS

-116 KKDFSIEKGAVSTV
+116 KKDFSIEKGTTSTV

-136 ANTVVAIVWD
+136 ANTVVAIAWD

-175 NAKGYFSLPGD
+175 NAKGYFNLPED
-186 SRKLTCKFRA
+186 NRKLTCKFSA

-226 DMEVGPTGGAALNI
+226 ETEIGPIGGAALNI

-258 PVIVCKDADGQLYNL
+258 PVIVCKDVDGQSYDL
-273 EQPMYLELNTQSNC
+273 EQPMYLELNTQVDY
-287 SIQVSTSSALK
+287 SIQVSTSSALT
-298 SLIFRNEHFVEWG
+298 SLIFRNERFTEWG
-311 GSANQLDVLSLN
+311 GSDNELDILTLN
-323 EQELEVWE
+323 EQDTEAWKNV
-331 TFGITLSKKE
+331 GISVSEKKQSLNG
-341 HDLGE
+341 D
-346 EEQVS
+346 V
-351 YAEEQVSDGEVWTIG
+351 YTIC
-366 FAADLMAKMTAKE
+366 FAKDLMAKMTAKE
-379 GTMETTIEAV
+379 GSVETSIEAV

-396 VAVWT
+396 VAVWNV
-401 LVASNATVR
+401 VASDATVK
-410 TDEIVSYEVWT
+410 TSETKPYEVWT
-421 SKAILHGTVV
+421 SKATLHGEIL
-431 RESLITPKF
+431 RDMFFTPKF
-440 RYRVKSSSEWTIVDA
+440 RYRVKTESSEWIMVDA
-455 DLSGDSFSK
+455 DLSEKSFSK
-464 EIIGLTPGTTYE
+464 EIKGLTPGTTYE

-504 FEYTSGSFPIVIYGD
+504 FEYTSGSSPIVIYGG

-533 TMSKNVTT
+533 SMGKNVTT

-556 SSQFVGVEI
+556 SSQFVGLAGI
-565 FGNPVGKF
+565 LGKF

-597 PCTSRPKALKVW
+597 PCISRPKALKVW
-609 VRYESGTVDNG
+609 VRYEPGTVDNG
-620 GSHIANGVTDQGII
+620 GSYIANGATDQGII
-634 YVAVGDW
+634 YVVVGDW
-641 AGQAAEGETW
+641 TGQEGQNDDGGVETW

-658 DQTLFTTEKGTY
+658 NSESLFSTDKGTY
-670 SGNGTI
+670 SGDGTI
-676 AYGEKIFTEAYKEG
+676 AYGERVFTEAYKDG
-690 TNLKELTIELD
+690 TNLKELTIDLD
-701 YNNYG
+701 YDNYG
-706 GDQRKPTSII
+706 GVQRKPTSII

-724 GDYFEGSTSSR
+724 GDYFQGSEASK